1 MAGPVEMARLVSILA
16 QRRNSVGLDG
26 RARLSEQGQP
36 SKSSSEFQT
45 WLRQSCFEWALR
57 RQEIPCPIEAGRIV
71 VELPTGDRVERIGRL
86 PGLIQRF
93 VFPGGFLPSKT
104 SYATRKSGSE
114 DRRSG
119 EFRRGLCVDVAGVA
133 KAFPREVAEGRTARL
148 RRAVQSALGIL
159 PLLLGGRLPIRHDRC
174 RTLFN
179 SASSCLS

>member
-16 QRRNSVGLDG
+16 QRQNSVGLDG

-133 KAFPREVAEGRTARL
+133 KAFPEKWPQVERL
-148 RRAVQSALGIL
+148 GFDAPFSRLWEYYLCYWEAGFRSGMIDVGLYSIQHRRA
-159 PLLLGGRLPIRHDRC
+159 
-174 RTLFN
+174 
-179 SASSCLS
+179 